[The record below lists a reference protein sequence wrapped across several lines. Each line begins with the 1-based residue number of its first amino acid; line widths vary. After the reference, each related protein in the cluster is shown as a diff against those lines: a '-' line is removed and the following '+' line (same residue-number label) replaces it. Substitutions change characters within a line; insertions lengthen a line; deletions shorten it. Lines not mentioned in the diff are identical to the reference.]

1 MRDSKI
7 KRELA
12 KILFYFVLFLAALG
26 LCCCVQVFSSC
37 GKQGLL
43 FIKACRFLIVVPFL
57 LWSTGS
63 RLAGFSSSSIQA
75 QYLWLSGLVGLME
88 SWPHEMWKGEG
99 NGTPL
104 QYSCLENPMDGGDR

>member
-1 MRDSKI
+1 MRDSKT

-88 SWPHEMWKGEG
+88 CWPHEMWKGEG